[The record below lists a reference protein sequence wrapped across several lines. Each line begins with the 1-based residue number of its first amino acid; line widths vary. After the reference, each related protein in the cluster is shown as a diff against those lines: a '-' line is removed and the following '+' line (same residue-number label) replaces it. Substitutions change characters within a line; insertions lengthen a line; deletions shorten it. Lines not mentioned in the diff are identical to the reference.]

1 MTDEGNR
8 DADLWANTGPQPASP
23 PTPSAGAMDPTQV
36 QPVMPSAVTPAG
48 IPPITPPT
56 IPPTGGGFGA
66 PRGGRP
72 PASGRPGWAGPT
84 TIGLLVGGVV
94 AAIIVLVLTRGGDDS
109 VQTVDESTTTVPIDT
124 TIPAETTIDP
134 ATTVNAEAT
143 VPSAETTID
152 PTTTELTATTAAATT
167 APPTTPATTATPT
180 GPAPAAPGTVRVDGV
195 EYSIERSCF
204 TVPLAPG
211 YVDLQVFS
219 HLISI
224 DGTSAVVEQWFDEG
238 GITGGA
244 FSVRGFPADTGKF
257 LELDQGYAFEAPA
270 GSGDFSIVANPT
282 STGSDCASEQ
292 GIQTFGANDK
302 PRYLRALIDTCFTSN
317 DAGESTVIG
326 YGSDLGRV
334 AIRGDAAGK
343 YFMTYSDPAVQLDG
357 TPTEVLSN
365 GGSVAYRAPLAD
377 GSVLVTTQDSLL
389 RDCTDADLG

>member
-23 PTPSAGAMDPTQV
+23 PTPSAGAMGPTQV
-36 QPVMPSAVTPAG
+36 QPVMPSAVTPGG

-56 IPPTGGGFGA
+56 IPPTGDGFGA

-72 PASGRPGWAGPT
+72 SASGWPRWAGPT

-94 AAIIVLVLTRGGDDS
+94 VAIIVVVLTRGGDDS
-109 VQTVDESTTTVPIDT
+109 VQTVDESTTTVRIDT
-124 TIPAETTIDP
+124 TIPVETTIDP
-134 ATTVNAEAT
+134 ATTVIAEAT
-143 VPSAETTID
+143 VPSAETTVD
-152 PTTTELTATTAAATT
+152 PTTELTETTPEPA
-167 APPTTPATTATPT
+167 TTPATTTTPT
-180 GPAPAAPGTVRVDGV
+180 GPALASPGTVRVDGV
-195 EYSIERSCF
+195 EHSIERSCL
-204 TVPLAPG
+204 TVPLAPD
-211 YVDLQVFS
+211 YADLQVFS

-224 DGTSAVVEQWFDEG
+224 DGTSVVVEQWFDEG

-282 STGSDCASEQ
+282 STSSDCANEQ
-292 GIQTFGANDK
+292 GIQTFGPNDK
-302 PRYLRALIDTCFTSN
+302 PRYLRALIDACSISN

-334 AIRGDAAGK
+334 EIKGDVDGN

-357 TPTEVLSN
+357 TPAEVLSN

-377 GSVLVTTQDSLL
+377 GSVLVSMQDSFL
-389 RDCTDADLG
+389 RGCTSADLG

>member
-1 MTDEGNR
+1 
-8 DADLWANTGPQPASP
+8 
-23 PTPSAGAMDPTQV
+23 MDPTQV

-143 VPSAETTID
+143 VPSAETIID

-204 TVPLAPG
+204 TVPLAPN
-211 YVDLQVFS
+211 YADLQVFS

-377 GSVLVTTQDSLL
+377 GSVLVTTEDSLL